1 MGLAMRL
8 PGLSIYLGGLE
19 LTYTSIVCILMK
31 RGDSTVHRR
40 INVTL
45 PEETVK
51 LMDRVSEKG
60 DRSQLINEAVNRYI
74 GRMRRANLRKL
85 LRAGAL
91 RRAARDRR
99 LAEDWFLLEDDA
111 WHRSCEKTFLNF
123 LLKINGSWLCSRYER
138 AKSKREAAAG
148 SFCEP
153 ATDELARGGCRT
165 ADWRGPFSA
174 GDLDTGRTPGLEPV
188 LSGHREQ
195 RRRRRASCD

>member
-8 PGLSIYLGGLE
+8 PGLSIHLRGLE
-19 LTYTSIVCILMK
+19 LTYTSIVCTLMR

-60 DRSQLINEAVNRYI
+60 DRSRLINEAVNRYI
-74 GRMRRANLRKL
+74 GGMRRANLRKL

-111 WHRSCEKTFLNF
+111 WHS
-123 LLKINGSWLCSRYER
+123 
-138 AKSKREAAAG
+138 
-148 SFCEP
+148 
-153 ATDELARGGCRT
+153 
-165 ADWRGPFSA
+165 
-174 GDLDTGRTPGLEPV
+174 
-188 LSGHREQ
+188 
-195 RRRRRASCD
+195 